1 MKEYSEEM
9 EEYGDQIEWLPE
21 ERAELKEKDHITES
35 LTGILKGD
43 EKLDDVKEERLKTK
57 YGD

>member
-1 MKEYSEEM
+1 M
-9 EEYGDQIEWLPE
+9 EEFGDQIEWLPE

-35 LTGILKGD
+35 LTGIMKVD
-43 EKLDDVKEERLKTK
+43 EKLDDVKEERLRTK